1 MQCFIKSRSN
11 FSAGSTAYM
20 FTAFFFFLMDNFF
33 FKQIISPKVHAFDAQ
48 QRNSCQTKELEEDQ
62 EDQRDA
68 AANV

>member
-1 MQCFIKSRSN
+1 MQYFIKSRSN

-20 FTAFFFFLMDNFF
+20 FTAFFFLMDNLF